1 MKIKI
6 IRRNPVRSVIPGV
19 LFQRAFSI
27 FEFAIVLTIFALLVG
42 IIGPAMLK
50 MADSAKADAA
60 GSDIQEIADAIDD
73 YFDENGEYP
82 DSLADI
88 FSPVPTDPWGNPY
101 YYVKIQGAVPTPVGS
116 LRKDK
121 NLVPINSDYDLYSS
135 GADGQTAN
143 ALTAAI
149 SKDDVVRG
157 RDGNFFGYA
166 SDY

>member
-1 MKIKI
+1 MY
-6 IRRNPVRSVIPGV
+6 
-19 LFQRAFSI
+19 QRAFSI
-27 FEFAIVLTIFALLVG
+27 IEFAIVLVIFALLVG

-60 GSDIQEIADAIDD
+60 GSDIQEIAEAIDD
-73 YFDENGEYP
+73 YFEDNGKYP

-101 YYVKIQGAVPTPVGS
+101 QYVKIQGAIPTPVGS

-121 NLVPINSDYDLYSS
+121 NLVPINSDYDLYSY
-135 GADGQTAN
+135 GADGKSA
-143 ALTAAI
+143 APLTAAI

-157 RDGNFFGYA
+157 RDGNYFGYA

>member
-1 MKIKI
+1 MKIYRF
-6 IRRNPVRSVIPGV
+6 RRNPVQSVIPSI
-19 LFQRAFSI
+19 LYQRAFSI
-27 FEFAIVLTIFALLVG
+27 IEFAIVLVIFALLVG

-60 GSDIQEIADAIDD
+60 GSDIQEIAEAIDD
-73 YFDENGEYP
+73 YFEDNGKYP

-101 YYVKIQGAVPTPVGS
+101 QYVKIQGAIPTPVGS

-121 NLVPINSDYDLYSS
+121 NLVPINSDYDLYSY
-135 GADGQTAN
+135 GADGKSA
-143 ALTAAI
+143 APLTAAI

-157 RDGNFFGYA
+157 RDGNYFGYA

>member
-1 MKIKI
+1 MDINI
-6 IRRNPVRSVIPGV
+6 IRRNPVNSEIPGI

-27 FEFAIVLTIFALLVG
+27 IEFSIVLAIFALLVG
-42 IIGPAMLK
+42 IIGPAMLR
-50 MADSAKADAA
+50 MADSAKAESA
-60 GSDIQEIADAIDD
+60 GSDMQEIAEAIDD
-73 YFDENGEYP
+73 YFKDHGNYP

-101 YYVKIQGAVPTPVGS
+101 QYVKIQGAVPTPIGS

-121 NLVPINSDYDLYSS
+121 NLVPINSDYDLYSY
-135 GADGQTAN
+135 GADGMSAP

-149 SKDDVVRG
+149 SKDDLVRG
-157 RDGNFFGYA
+157 RDGNYFGYA